1 MSENEMSGLMN
12 EHKKI
17 VFRNF
22 RDDLDA
28 KIRKNKKF
36 ELLFRIEVAKLKIAD
51 KFYQLLGKLRLT

>member
-1 MSENEMSGLMN
+1 MSVLMD

-28 KIRKNKKF
+28 KIRKSKKF